1 MKMKEV
7 KELSDQELVHKELE
21 LDRQLVDARLKKS
34 LGVAMDISIFAKI
47 RKDIARLQ
55 TEQTARC
62 KEQGLAK
69 NALKALHRS
78 SFVYSQ
84 EEKEE
89 SGDFLTS
96 VADKLS

>member
-1 MKMKEV
+1 MKMEEIKNF
-7 KELSDQELVHKELE
+7 SDEALVHKELE

-34 LGVAMDISIFAKI
+34 LGVEMDVSVFAKI

-55 TEQTARC
+55 TEQTLRC

-69 NALKALHRS
+69 NALKALHRK
-78 SFVYSQ
+78 SFVYVQ
-84 EEKEE
+84 EEKEQ

-96 VADKLS
+96 VADNLS